1 VFVPCYATSV
11 QIPVGAF
18 ISVVA
23 SLVLPKLS
31 IPLTPPAID
40 AFLRFVGG
48 FSVSITSSGVTYVE
62 GHIINYGGLDCGTD
76 SSVEVYVRESILNYR
91 FASGCTVR
99 APLGL
104 FVEARP

>member
-1 VFVPCYATSV
+1 SA
-11 QIPVGAF
+11 
-18 ISVVA
+18 VA

-48 FSVSITSSGVTYVE
+48 FSVSITSSGVIFVE
-62 GHIINYGGLDCGTD
+62 GHIINYGGVNCGTN